1 MNCRHF
7 EMLIQ
12 KYHDGELAAAE
23 RAEYENHRES
33 CSSCGELDAQFAAV
47 FGALDG
53 IPLAEPSPGFDAG
66 VMARVDVAR
75 YRKSA
80 ASRAGAAVRNGWD
93 RIPFPAR
100 IAGGIAAVFGLFI
113 AVYTPMIG
121 MIAAAAGKAAT
132 LAGSGLYIVK
142 RVIEDPSVVGNYL
155 ASSTNYRLAGRIL
168 LETFEKQVSGIQLSH
183 LAIAGISVVVLLIL
197 IVRATRIAWSKGETH
212 VSII

>member
-12 KYHDGELAAAE
+12 KYHDGELDVPE
-23 RAEYENHRES
+23 RAEYESHLAS
-33 CSSCGELDAQFAAV
+33 CHSCRELDMQFAAV
-47 FGALDG
+47 FGALDE

-80 ASRAGAAVRNGWD
+80 LSRAGTAVRGGWD
-93 RIPFPAR
+93 RLPFPAR
-100 IAGGIAAVFGLFI
+100 VASGIAAVFGLFI

-121 MIAAAAGKAAT
+121 MIASAAGRSAT
-132 LAGSGLYIVK
+132 FVGAGLYIA
-142 RVIEDPSVVGNYL
+142 RRIIADPSVIGNYL
-155 ASSTNYRLAGRIL
+155 ATSTNYRLAGRIL
-168 LETFEKQVSGIQLSH
+168 LETVEKQVSGIQLSH
-183 LAIAGISVVVLLIL
+183 LVIAGLSTVVLVVL

>member
-12 KYHDGELAAAE
+12 KYHDGELDAVEVAA
-23 RAEYENHRES
+23 YENHLES
-33 CSSCGELDAQFAAV
+33 CPSCMELDVQFAAV
-47 FGALDG
+47 FGALDE
-53 IPLAEPSPGFDAG
+53 IPLAEPSLRFDAN

-80 ASRAGAAVRNGWD
+80 LSRAGVAIRGGWD
-93 RIPFPAR
+93 RLPFPAR
-100 IAGGIAAVFGLFI
+100 VASGIAAVFGLFI

-121 MIAAAAGKAAT
+121 MIAATTGKAAT
-132 LAGSGLYIVK
+132 LVGSGLYIVR
-142 RVIEDPSVVGNYL
+142 RVIEDPSVIGNYL
-155 ASSTNYRLAGRIL
+155 ATSTNYKLAGRIL

-183 LAIAGISVVVLLIL
+183 IVIAGLSAAVLVVL
-197 IVRATRIAWSKGETH
+197 IVRATRTAWSKGETH

>member
-12 KYHDGELAAAE
+12 KYHDGELGAAE
-23 RAEYENHRES
+23 RAEYENHI
-33 CSSCGELDAQFAAV
+33 SSCASCRDLDARFATV

-53 IPLAEPSPGFDAG
+53 IPLADPSPGFDAS

-80 ASRAGAAVRNGWD
+80 ASRAGAAVRSGWD

-100 IAGGIAAVFGLFI
+100 VAGGIAAVFGLFV

-121 MIAAAAGKAAT
+121 MIASVAGKAAT
-132 LAGSGLYIVK
+132 LVGSGLYVIK
-142 RVIEDPSVVGNYL
+142 RVIEHPSVVGQYL
-155 ASSTNYRLAGRIL
+155 ASTTNYRLAGRIL
-168 LETFEKQVSGIQLSH
+168 LETVEKQVSGIHLSH
-183 LAIAGISVVVLLIL
+183 IVIAGITAVVLIVLV
-197 IVRATRIAWSKGETH
+197 VRATRIVWSKGETH

>member
-12 KYHDGELAAAE
+12 KYYDGELGAAE
-23 RAEYENHRES
+23 RAEYENHLAS
-33 CSSCGELDAQFAAV
+33 CSSCMELDAQFATV
-47 FGALDG
+47 FGALDD
-53 IPLAEPSPGFDAG
+53 IPLAEPSPGFDSG

-80 ASRAGAAVRNGWD
+80 ASRAGAVVRSGWD

-100 IAGGIAAVFGLFI
+100 VAAGIVAVFGLFV

-121 MIAAAAGKAAT
+121 MIFAAAGKAAT
-132 LAGSGLYIVK
+132 LVGSGLYLAR
-142 RVIEDPSVVGNYL
+142 RVIEDPSAIGNYL
-155 ASSTNYRLAGRIL
+155 ATTTNYRLAGRIL

-183 LAIAGISVVVLLIL
+183 LVIAGLSAVVLVIL
-197 IVRATRIAWSKGETH
+197 VVRATRIVWSKGETN

>member
-12 KYHDGELAAAE
+12 KYHDGELGAAE
-23 RAEYENHRES
+23 RAEYESHLAS
-33 CSSCGELDAQFAAV
+33 CSSCRELDAQFAAV

-53 IPLAEPSPGFDAG
+53 IPLAEPSPGFDSG

-80 ASRAGAAVRNGWD
+80 ASRAGAAVRSGWD
-93 RIPFPAR
+93 MIPSPAR
-100 IAGGIAAVFGLFI
+100 VAACIAAVFGLFV

-121 MIAAAAGKAAT
+121 MIAAVAGRAVT
-132 LAGSGLYIVK
+132 YVGSGLYIAK
-142 RVIEDPSVVGNYL
+142 RVIEDPSVIGKYL
-155 ASSTNYRLAGRIL
+155 ATSTNYKLAGRIL
-168 LETFEKQVSGIQLSH
+168 LETFEKQVSGIQLAH
-183 LAIAGISVVVLLIL
+183 LVIAGLSAVVIVVLV
-197 IVRATRIAWSKGETH
+197 VRATRIVWRKGETH

>member
-12 KYHDGELAAAE
+12 KYHDSELGAAE
-23 RAEYENHRES
+23 RAEYESHLAS
-33 CSSCGELDAQFAAV
+33 CASCMELDMQFAAV

-53 IPLAEPSPGFDAG
+53 MPLAEPSPGFDSS

-80 ASRAGAAVRNGWD
+80 ASRAGATVRNGWD

-100 IAGGIAAVFGLFI
+100 VAAGIAAVFGLFI

-121 MIAAAAGKAAT
+121 MIAAAAGKVAT
-132 LAGSGLYIVK
+132 FAGSGLYIGK
-142 RVIEDPSVVGNYL
+142 RVIENPSMIGNYL
-155 ASSTNYRLAGRIL
+155 ATSTNYRLAGRIL
-168 LETFEKQVSGIQLSH
+168 LETVEKQVSGIQLSH
-183 LAIAGISVVVLLIL
+183 LVIAGLSTVVLVIL
-197 IVRATRIAWSKGETH
+197 VVRATRIAWSKGETH